1 MATWT
6 AKGRDV
12 SGREGEQGAS
22 SRPGTVLDAFDQYYR
37 DVHGYLARRV
47 DAHTAEDLAS
57 ETFARALEHRARFD
71 PAKGGE
77 RAWLFGIATNLLAKH
92 RRSEVR
98 GYRAHARLGAD
109 PLTRGRSDLDEV
121 DARVDAQ
128 AHGRALA
135 GALAELRDEERD
147 VLLLVAHAQMS
158 YGEVAQA
165 LDLPV
170 GTVRSRLHRAR
181 GRVRAALERADM
193 RAAVVGPCTDD
204 HIDEG
209 KQS

>member
-22 SRPGTVLDAFDQYYR
+22 SRPDTVLDAFDQYYR

-109 PLTRGRSDLDEV
+109 PLVEGYTGLGDI

-128 AHGRALA
+128 ARGRALA
-135 GALAELRDEERD
+135 GALADLRDDERD

-158 YGEVAQA
+158 DAEVAEA
-165 LDLPV
+165 LNLPI

-181 GRVRAALERADM
+181 ARVRAAL
-193 RAAVVGPCTDD
+193 TDHDGTD
-204 HIDEG
+204 HDTEG
-209 KQS
+209 GHP